1 MPVRH
6 AVLALLAAG
15 PSHGYELKRAF
26 DADVGEQW
34 GPLNIGH
41 LYQVLERLARDGC
54 VTSTRIAQTDKPDR
68 RTYSL
73 TEAGQAELAEW
84 LGRPAERGYR
94 DDFVLQLVAATR
106 SPDPATLPGVLARQ
120 RAYLLRELR
129 NLDAIERARADAGPL
144 AVLLVRMARAG
155 VEAELAAV
163 EAAEDAAPSLRA
175 AAPAGRRQAALA
187 QDDRPAVPRTGA

>member
-15 PSHGYELKRAF
+15 PSHGYQLKRAF

-41 LYQVLERLARDGC
+41 LYQVLERLARDGS
-54 VTSTRIAQTDKPDR
+54 VISTRISQTDKPDR

-73 TEAGQAELAEW
+73 TEAGRAELADW

-106 SPDPATLPGVLARQ
+106 SPDPQTLPEILTRQ

-129 NLDAIERARADAGPL
+129 NLDEIERARADDGPL
-144 AVLLVRMARAG
+144 PPLLVRIARAR
-155 VEAELAAV
+155 VEADLAAV
-163 EAAEDAAPSLRA
+163 EAAEE
-175 AAPAGRRQAALA
+175 AAPALLAAGPTSRGASALA
-187 QDDRPAVPRTGA
+187 SARPDARRAAH